1 MATSEK
7 CQLRESHGQY
17 KRNGNA
23 VGIGIKRAVC
33 GSVSKHPMSAA
44 QCSLTRADIRWQLR
58 QKRKMNHSLFLQQL
72 QQPITQV
79 HSCLLEI

>member
-17 KRNGNA
+17 KRNGND
-23 VGIGIKRAVC
+23 VGIHIKRAVC

-58 QKRKMNHSLFLQQL
+58 QKRKMNHSCPQKL

-79 HSCLLEI
+79 HLSLLEI